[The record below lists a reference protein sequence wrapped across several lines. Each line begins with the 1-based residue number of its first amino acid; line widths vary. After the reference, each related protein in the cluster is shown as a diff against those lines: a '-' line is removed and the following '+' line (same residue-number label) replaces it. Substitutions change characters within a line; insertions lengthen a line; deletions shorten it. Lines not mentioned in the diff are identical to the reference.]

1 MKLITKIV
9 GATLGLAL
17 AVGVGVGV
25 ANNNREAKGVYA
37 ANTTVASADI
47 VSGTSYKEHKT
58 TDWII
63 TFGGNN
69 ASIGT
74 NSGNR
79 SKCNL
84 GSQTKYAVSPVTTS
98 SVASAFVS
106 LQSLSNINGISYTFN
121 GGSSQT
127 STKVYAIYSSNN
139 SSFSALTLTASSQGH
154 TISSGTK
161 FEFDTCTGYF
171 GLLFEAT
178 NDSGNWR
185 IDNVNLTFYEDS
197 AVAPT
202 LTGITKK
209 TAPTQTSYYAG
220 EAFDPSGLVVTL
232 AYDNDTEVDVA
243 YNDHSADFSFSPAT
257 ITAAGNVEIQYL
269 EYTSMKVTQ
278 AVTMVTPYTVPQAIS
293 AIENA
298 VGNQIQTAYVSGI
311 VSQVDSYSDQYHSI
325 TYWISA
331 DGTTT
336 TQLQVYGGKGLN
348 GANFASVDDI
358 NLGDQVVVK
367 GMLKKHND
375 VHEFAQNSKILSLVV
390 APKVNSISLTPS
402 AITGAPGATG
412 DVDLLFTSIDIDQ
425 NENSHKTVG
434 DIEWSS
440 DDDDVI
446 YIDGGEYL
454 VTGNHRESATIKAS
468 FNGVVYGSATFTVI
482 DPSVYVMEYDTRT
495 WTEVTD
501 ISTLGPGDKVILTGV
516 KSEVVYAAGTYSS
529 GSNVPADTSNTLT
542 VVGNKAT
549 GVVSTMIYTLEAG
562 TVDGSVAFKDSS
574 NKYLYAASSSSNNM
588 KSQNDIDG
596 NASFILNSDGTVVAQ
611 GSNSRKYMRYNN
623 DSSNNLFSCYASSST
638 TGTLIT
644 FYKFSG
650 DTGSFDLPSY
660 TPITTAFD
668 DGDESYVRLGVQLS
682 EDDWDT
688 IDSEIGITG
697 YGVMLVR
704 ETTLTS
710 KGFSTIEDAFR
721 STSNNKPTLKDLSRA
736 SDAAPQDHFIAAKI
750 SITLD
755 SNIDVVFCAATYVIS
770 SNGSYCF
777 INEVSGSLYD
787 LLQEFK
793 IGFGFRIHKGEKH
806 ERRKE
811 IYDTRSRC
819 GCL

>member
-9 GATLGLAL
+9 GATLGLAM
-17 AVGVGVGV
+17 AIGVGVGV
-25 ANNNREAKGVYA
+25 ANNREAKEVRAEEQTVTWTATSGSLNGSTTTISAVNGTSTGTISTGSFSWNFTRTLKSGEDYVGWSSNYVQLGKNGGVENVQFSTSAIPGTIKSVSVDCSSYSGAHKVAITVGGDSYLA
-37 ANTTVASADI
+37 ATATESWTTKSVK
-47 VSGTSYKEHKT
+47 SGTGTSEGEIVISFTNGSRALYIK
-58 TDWII
+58 
-63 TFGGNN
+63 
-69 ASIGT
+69 SI
-74 NSGNR
+74 S
-79 SKCNL
+79 
-84 GSQTKYAVSPVTTS
+84 VT
-98 SVASAFVS
+98 
-106 LQSLSNINGISYTFN
+106 YDN
-121 GGSSQT
+121 GGSDP
-127 STKVYAIYSSNN
+127 V
-139 SSFSALTLTASSQGH
+139 
-154 TISSGTK
+154 
-161 FEFDTCTGYF
+161 
-171 GLLFEAT
+171 
-178 NDSGNWR
+178 
-185 IDNVNLTFYEDS
+185 V
-197 AVAPT
+197 
-202 LTGITKK
+202 TGITKK

-243 YNDHSADFSFSPAT
+243 YDDHSADFSFSPAT

-298 VGNQIQTAYVSGI
+298 AGNQIQTAYVSGI

-336 TQLQVYGGKGLN
+336 TQLQVYGGKGLD
-348 GANFASVDDI
+348 GANFASINDI
-358 NLGDQVVVK
+358 SLGDEVVVK
-367 GMLKKHND
+367 GTLKKYND
-375 VHEFAQNSKILSLVV
+375 VYEFTSNSKILSLVV

-402 AITGAPGATG
+402 AVTGAPGASG
-412 DVDLLFTSIDIDQ
+412 DVDLLFTSINIDQ
-425 NENSHKTVG
+425 NENSHKNVG

-454 VTGNHRESATIKAS
+454 VTGSHRETATINAS
-468 FNGVVYGSATFTVI
+468 FDGVVYGSATFTVI
-482 DPSVYVMEYDTRT
+482 DPNVYVMEYDTRI

-501 ISTLGPGDKVILTGV
+501 ISTLVPGDKVILTGI
-516 KSEVVYAAGTYSS
+516 KNDVVYAAGTYSS
-529 GSNVPADTSNTLT
+529 GNNVPADTNNPLT

-549 GVVSTMIYTLEAG
+549 GVVSTMIYTLEEG
-562 TVDGSVAFKDSS
+562 TADGSVAFKDSN

-596 NASFILNSDGTVVAQ
+596 NASFILNSNGTVVAQ

-623 DSSNNLFSCYASSST
+623 DSSSNLFSCYASSST
-638 TGTLIT
+638 TGTLVT

-650 DTGSFDLPSY
+650 NTGSFDLPSY

-668 DGDESYVRLGVQLS
+668 DGNESYIRLGVQLS

-697 YGVMLVR
+697 YGVMLAR
-704 ETTLTS
+704 QATLTS
-710 KGFSTIEDAFR
+710 KGFSSIEEVFR
-721 STSNNKPTLKDLSRA
+721 SAANNKPTLKDLSKE
-736 SDAAPQDHFIAAKI
+736 SNVAPQDHFIAAKI

-755 SNIDVVFCAATYVIS
+755 SNIDVVFRAATYVIS

-777 INEVSGSLYD
+777 INEVTGSLYD
-787 LLQEFK
+787 L
-793 IGFGFRIHKGEKH
+793 I
-806 ERRKE
+806 
-811 IYDTRSRC
+811 
-819 GCL
+819 